1 MHLWQGV
8 LQHILVVCTVYAGCG
23 GELHCLCRVWWRTAV
38 RHIAINAFTFNR
50 NLSTY
55 YILLYDL
62 VSILNFKA
70 T

>member
-1 MHLWQGV
+1 LILIFRTVIHRYAATHL
-8 LQHILVVCTVYAGCG
+8 
-23 GELHCLCRVWWRTAV
+23 
-38 RHIAINAFTFNR
+38 AINAFTFNR